1 MSYTMTFN
9 SLQDDVRRYLERGF
23 TSASD
28 PIVFEQIPRLINT
41 AERRIGHELKLQGFV
56 RNVQTTLAVGDPVY
70 QKPDRWRE
78 TISITINGAAIFA
91 RSLEYV
97 KNYWPNPALTGTPE
111 FYADYNYNFF
121 LLAPTPSTAATM
133 EIAYYELPALLDD
146 SNQENWLTKYAPN
159 LLLYGTLLET
169 TPFLKNDERIGVW
182 QSFYDRH
189 AQALTTEDMG
199 KVMDRTANRSEV

>member
-1 MSYTMTFN
+1 MSYTMTFD
-9 SLQDDVRRYLERGF
+9 SLQEDVRRYLERGF
-23 TSASD
+23 TEASD
-28 PIVFEQIPRLINT
+28 PIVYDQLPRLINT
-41 AERRIGHELKLQGFV
+41 AERRIARELKLQGFI
-56 RNVQTTLAVGDPVY
+56 RNVQTTLSVGDPVY

-78 TISITINGAAIFA
+78 TISLTVNGTPIYA

-97 KNYWPNPALTGTPE
+97 KNYWPDPAVTGTPE
-111 FYADYNYNFF
+111 FYAEYNFNYF
-121 LLAPTPSTAATM
+121 LIAPTPSTAATL

-159 LLLYGTLLET
+159 LLLYGALLEC

-189 AQALTTEDMG
+189 AQALSTEDQS
-199 KVMDRTANRSEV
+199 KVLDRSANRSEV